1 MSKHERQVIA
11 ESDDDES
18 DGFLAKLKKNLPKY
32 ILWGAIGAV
41 ILAAI

>member
-1 MSKHERQVIA
+1 MSKQEKYVPT
-11 ESDDDES
+11 ESGNES
-18 DGFLAKLKKNLPKY
+18 DGFLDKVKKKLPKF